1 MRRALIVLAG
11 LAGAA
16 GVAAAAVAAHVGATR
31 MDTAALMLMVH
42 APALLGLAA
51 LASAAPWMA
60 RAGFVLALGVALFSG
75 DLVARDVWEAGLF
88 PNAAPIGGALTILG
102 WLAVAASAFGRK
114 ARRD

>member
-16 GVAAAAVAAHVGATR
+16 GVAAAAAAAHIGGAR

-51 LASAAPWMA
+51 LASAAPWTA
-60 RAGFVLALGVALFSG
+60 RAGVALALGVALFSG
-75 DLVARDVWEAGLF
+75 DLAARDMWEAGLF
-88 PNAAPIGGALTILG
+88 PNAAPIGGSLTILG
-102 WLAVAASAFGRK
+102 WLAVAASAFIRTSP
-114 ARRD
+114 RD